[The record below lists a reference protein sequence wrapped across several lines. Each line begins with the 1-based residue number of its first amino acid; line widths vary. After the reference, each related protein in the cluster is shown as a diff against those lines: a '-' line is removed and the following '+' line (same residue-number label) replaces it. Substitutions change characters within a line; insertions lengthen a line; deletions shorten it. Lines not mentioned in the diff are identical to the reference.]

1 MFTMI
6 KSVRRVTK
14 IVSGLLVAALY
25 LFVPTAV
32 QAQAR
37 ANSATETQGGFP
49 DASFDAAF
57 RKYTPPENRFSPFYA
72 WDAHMALGLTVFRK
86 GPDAVHFEGLF
97 QTIGT
102 ENLGAKVSVGGT
114 GYLLSLGYVHTYSAD
129 VKLSTGL
136 THLSS
141 HLTRDLDDK
150 LEEETLKGTAIPV
163 VSDPSQYN
171 VFFFKAY
178 WKLSSRPF
186 RPELEIVLEP
196 INFRFNGSEA
206 GDVRPVYVG
215 TRWTLWQDRQ
225 KSLVAE
231 TQHEIG
237 GNPFNRVVLS
247 FELFARDQPEGRFQI
262 FVSASPGHNL
272 HVSPNIGGLRD
283 GIAFGIRLHFRA

>member
-57 RKYTPPENRFSPFYA
+57 RKYTPPKNKFSPFYA
-72 WDAHMALGLTVFRK
+72 WDAHMALGLTVFRT
-86 GPDAVHFEGLF
+86 GSSAVQFTGLF

-102 ENLGAKVSVGGT
+102 ENLGSKVSVGGT
-114 GYLLSLGYVHTYSAD
+114 GYVLSLGYVHSYSAD
-129 VKLSTGL
+129 VKLSAGL
-136 THLSS
+136 AHLSS

-150 LEEETLKGTAIPV
+150 LEEETLKGTTIPV
-163 VSDPSQYN
+163 VSDPSEYN
-171 VFFFKAY
+171 VFFFRAH
-178 WKLSSRPF
+178 WKLSAWPF
-186 RPELEIVLEP
+186 RPELEVVLEP
-196 INFRFNGSEA
+196 VNFEFNGGDA
-206 GDVRPVYVG
+206 GDVRPVYFG
-215 TRWTLWQDRQ
+215 TRSTLWRGNQ

-237 GNPFNRVVLS
+237 GNPFNNVSLS
-247 FELFARDQPEGRFQI
+247 FELFARGQPEGRFQI
-262 FVSASPGHNL
+262 FVSASPGHHV
-272 HVSPNIGGLRD
+272 HVSPNIGALRD
-283 GIAFGIRLHFRA
+283 GIALGIRMHFRA